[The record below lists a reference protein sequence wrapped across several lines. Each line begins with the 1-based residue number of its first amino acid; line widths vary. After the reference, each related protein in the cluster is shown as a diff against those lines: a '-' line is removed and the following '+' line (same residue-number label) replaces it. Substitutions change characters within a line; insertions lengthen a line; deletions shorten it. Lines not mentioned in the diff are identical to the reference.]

1 LELRITAS
9 GDFGYENYKCGI
21 YKKRGLAAS
30 ISAAD
35 TAENRFRGAKESA
48 KNRTRFFISWHL
60 MAKQIHSL
68 SNILRT
74 SALAQLMI
82 ILDKG

>member
-1 LELRITAS
+1 
-9 GDFGYENYKCGI
+9 
-21 YKKRGLAAS
+21 LAAAVS
-30 ISAAD
+30 VGD
-35 TAENRFRGAKESA
+35 TAGNRFRGAKESE

-60 MAKQIHSL
+60 MAKQIHPL

-74 SALAQLMI
+74 SALVQLMI

>member
-21 YKKRGLAAS
+21 CEECGLAAS
-30 ISAAD
+30 ISTGD
-35 TAENRFRGAKESA
+35 TAGDRFRGAKESE
-48 KNRTRFFISWHL
+48 KNRTRFVISWHL
-60 MAKQIHSL
+60 MAKQIHPL
-68 SNILRT
+68 SDILQT
-74 SALAQLMI
+74 SALLQLMI